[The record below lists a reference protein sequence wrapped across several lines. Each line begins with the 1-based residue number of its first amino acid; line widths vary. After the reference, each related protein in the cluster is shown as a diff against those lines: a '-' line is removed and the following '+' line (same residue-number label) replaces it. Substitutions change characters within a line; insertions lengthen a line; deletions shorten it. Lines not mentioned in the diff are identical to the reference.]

1 MNSFNHVAVDESL
14 FSHNLGNQLWDV
26 GLINCETNEIHLELK
41 EQRNEDT
48 LKTIIQKHV
57 KKGNIVI
64 MDRWSRYLFL
74 NNQVNGCF
82 HHTHN
87 RARKNFGIWLDSTSR
102 IESVWSELKTKIK
115 KIYNSI
121 QSNNFIYFLRELEF
135 RRIIKSLNIN
145 QKIEKF
151 AIALSCVDNGINSSY
166 LTKEEFISFTYDVYC
181 ED

>member
-1 MNSFNHVAVDESL
+1 MKLRLGEEKNVQEIKNKLKEIKNLEDLNPLFNYKFLANCSKALTNYIRSIYVLDPLASLNSFNHVAVDESL

-87 RARKNFGIWLDSTSR
+87 RARKNFGI
-102 IESVWSELKTKIK
+102 
-115 KIYNSI
+115 
-121 QSNNFIYFLRELEF
+121 
-135 RRIIKSLNIN
+135 
-145 QKIEKF
+145 
-151 AIALSCVDNGINSSY
+151 
-166 LTKEEFISFTYDVYC
+166 
-181 ED
+181 